1 MNTLLVIDD
10 NLDNVRLLLDF
21 LTEDGDFKVLIAQDG
36 KDGIERA
43 LLAQPD
49 LILLDV
55 VMQGMNGF
63 EICQILKSKEK
74 TKHIPIIFMTVLTEI
89 VEKIKGFELG
99 AADYIVKPFEQEEVL
114 ARVTTHVKLHQL
126 QQQLAGQNQQL
137 AEQNQ
142 QLLAEIKRREQ
153 VEASLAERT
162 NELSTTNI
170 KLTRAL
176 RLKDEFLAN
185 MSHELRTPLS
195 AILGIS
201 EAFQDEVYGPINNK
215 QRKFLHTL
223 KDSGHHLLALIN
235 DILDLS
241 KIEADKLTLNIN
253 SVLVHNICQTSLS
266 MMTEAAYKKRI
277 QLAMIFDYAVETI
290 QTDGRRL
297 TQILVNLLN
306 NAIKF
311 TQEGGSIQLEIKG
324 DIENDVVQFSVQ
336 DTGIGIPQEEIE
348 HIFEAFVQLD
358 GAFSRMYEGTG
369 LGLSLVYRLTEIL
382 GGSLSV
388 SSELG
393 KGSLFTILLP
403 WHCPEREDKSAPSE
417 TQPDEQETEPKSLAA
432 NANPPHSS
440 RVILLAE
447 DQETN
452 LNFISDYLLTR
463 LGYQIITARNGKEAI
478 KQARTQH
485 PDIILMDIQM
495 PVMNGLIAIQQIRA
509 ETDIATIPI
518 IALTALAMPGDRE
531 SCLEAGA
538 NEYLS
543 KPVNMKKLVASIE
556 EMIK

>member
-10 NLDNVRLLLDF
+10 NIDNVKLLFDF
-21 LTEDGDFKVLIAQDG
+21 LTEDGDFKVLFAQDG

-43 LLAQPD
+43 LLAKPD

-55 VMQGMNGF
+55 VMPGMDGF

-74 TKHIPIIFMTVLTEI
+74 TKHIPIIFMTVLTET
-89 VEKIKGFELG
+89 VEKVKGFELG
-99 AADYIVKPFEQEEVL
+99 AADYIIKPFEQEELL
-114 ARVTTHVKLHQL
+114 ARVITHVKLHQL
-126 QQQLAGQNQQL
+126 QQQLAEQNQQL

-142 QLLAEIKRREQ
+142 QLVAEIKRREQ

-162 NELSTTNI
+162 NELSTTNL

-201 EAFQDEVYGPINNK
+201 EAFQDEVYGIINDK
-215 QRKFLHTL
+215 QHKCLNIL
-223 KDSGHHLLALIN
+223 EDSGRHLLALIN

-241 KIEADKLTLNIN
+241 KIEADKLILNIHT
-253 SVLVHNICQTSLS
+253 VFVHHICQTSLG
-266 MMTEAAYKKRI
+266 MMTEMAYKKQI
-277 QLAMIFDYAVETI
+277 QLAMIFDYAVKTI
-290 QTDGRRL
+290 QTDGHRL

-311 TQEGGSIQLEIKG
+311 TKEGGSIQLEVKG

-358 GAFSRMYEGTG
+358 GALSRMYEGTG

-495 PVMNGLIAIQQIRA
+495 PVMNGLIAIQKIRA